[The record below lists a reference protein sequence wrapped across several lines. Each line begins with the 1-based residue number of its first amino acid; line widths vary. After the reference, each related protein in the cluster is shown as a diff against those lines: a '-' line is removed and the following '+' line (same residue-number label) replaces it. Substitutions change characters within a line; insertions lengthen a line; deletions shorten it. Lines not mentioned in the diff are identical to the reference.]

1 MQTTVP
7 APRKNN
13 QALVLAALIALY
25 FIWGSTYL
33 AIRYAVVDFPPFMAG
48 AIRFLIAGAALY
60 AILRARGTPAPTRAE
75 WGGAARVGALLLGGG
90 MGGVMTAEHMGV
102 ASGLAAIFP
111 AATPLLVALFG
122 GLWGLW
128 PRRTEWLGLL
138 VGFVG
143 VILLSLEGSL
153 RSNPVATL
161 ILALAPTCWSLGT
174 AWSRHLKIPHG
185 LMSSAAEMLA
195 GGVVLLLMSL
205 VTGER
210 LTHVPGLESV
220 LALAYLTVFGSLI
233 AYSAFTFLLD
243 NVRPALATSY
253 AYVNPVVAVL
263 LGVGLA
269 GEHITVYALVALP
282 VILLG
287 VGLVAMARR

>member
-1 MQTTVP
+1 MQIPLSRPTNSSLVLV
-7 APRKNN
+7 
-13 QALVLAALIALY
+13 ALVALY
-25 FIWGSTYL
+25 LIWGSTYL
-33 AIRYAVVDFPPFMAG
+33 AIRYAVVDFPPLMAG
-48 AIRFLIAGAALY
+48 AIRFLIAGAVLY
-60 AILRARGTPAPTRAE
+60 AILRARKTPSPTRAE

-128 PRRTEWLGLL
+128 PRRPEWLGLL
-138 VGFVG
+138 VGFAG
-143 VILLSLEGSL
+143 VVLLSLEGSL

-161 ILALAPTCWSLGT
+161 ILALAPTCWAFGT
-174 AWSRHLKIPHG
+174 AWSRQLKLPLG
-185 LMSSAAEMLA
+185 LMSSAAEMLT
-195 GGVVLLLMSL
+195 GGVVLLLLSL

-210 LTHVPGLESV
+210 MTHAPSLPAV

-243 NVRPALATSY
+243 SVRPALATSY

-269 GEHITVYALVALP
+269 GETITAYALVALP

-287 VGLVAMARR
+287 VGLVAIARK

>member
-13 QALVLAALIALY
+13 QALVLAALISLY

-122 GLWGLW
+122 GLWGFW

-161 ILALAPTCWSLGT
+161 ILALAPTCWAFGT

-185 LMSSAAEMLA
+185 LMSSATEMLT
-195 GGVVLLLMSL
+195 GGVVLLGLSL
-205 VTGER
+205 LTGER
-210 LTHVPGLESV
+210 MIHAPGWNSV
-220 LALAYLTVFGSLI
+220 LALIYLTIFGSLV

-243 NVRPALATSY
+243 SVRPTLATSY

-269 GEHITVYALVALP
+269 GEHITLYALIALP
-282 VILLG
+282 IILLG
-287 VGLVAMARR
+287 VGLVAMARK

>member
-1 MQTTVP
+1 MQIPLSRPTNPSLVLV
-7 APRKNN
+7 
-13 QALVLAALIALY
+13 ALVALY
-25 FIWGSTYL
+25 LIWGSTYL

-48 AIRFLIAGAALY
+48 AIRFLIAGAVLY
-60 AILRARGTPAPTRAE
+60 AILRARKTPSPTRAE

-128 PRRTEWLGLL
+128 PRRAEWLGLL
-138 VGFVG
+138 VGFAG
-143 VILLSLEGSL
+143 VVLLSLEGSL
-153 RSNPVATL
+153 RSNHLATF
-161 ILALAPTCWSLGT
+161 ILALAPTCWAFGT
-174 AWSRHLKIPHG
+174 AWSRQLRLPPG
-185 LMSSAAEMLA
+185 LMSSAAEMLS
-195 GGVVLLLMSL
+195 GGVVLLLLSL

-210 LTHVPGLESV
+210 MIHAPGLPAV

-243 NVRPALATSY
+243 SVRPALATSY

-269 GEHITVYALVALP
+269 GEHITAYALVALP
-282 VILLG
+282 IILLG
-287 VGLVAMARR
+287 VGLVAIARK